1 MIDVEE
7 AYRLHREA
15 VKQSATDPQTGR
27 IDLGIITTGV
37 SSETRKKRQEV
48 AGALKVRLKI
58 ECVLCTVYRLP
69 CTVYSV
75 QYTVYS
81 VHVVSSFP
89 PFDERHVRFST
100 LDLSST
106 FYLFEHEH

>member
-1 MIDVEE
+1 MRFSQVVEIIDVEE

-58 ECVLCTVYRLP
+58 EFKRSVPCTVYRVQCTVYCVL

-81 VHVVSSFP
+81 IQCTRSFKFP
-89 PFDERHVRFST
+89 SI
-100 LDLSST
+100 
-106 FYLFEHEH
+106 

>member
-1 MIDVEE
+1 MSEAHAKMRFSQVVEMIDVEE

-58 ECVLCTVYRLP
+58 EFKGTVQCAPYIK
-69 CTVYSV
+69 
-75 QYTVYS
+75 
-81 VHVVSSFP
+81 
-89 PFDERHVRFST
+89 
-100 LDLSST
+100 
-106 FYLFEHEH
+106 

>member
-1 MIDVEE
+1 MRFSQVVEVIDVEE

-58 ECVLCTVYRLP
+58 EFKGSVPCTVY
-69 CTVYSV
+69 CVHITVYSV
-75 QYTVYS
+75 QYTVY
-81 VHVVSSFP
+81 
-89 PFDERHVRFST
+89 T
-100 LDLSST
+100 LH
-106 FYLFEHEH
+106 FYLPVHLH

>member
-58 ECVLCTVYRLP
+58 EFKRSVPCTVYRVQCTVYCVL

-81 VHVVSSFP
+81 IQCTRSFKFP
-89 PFDERHVRFST
+89 SI
-100 LDLSST
+100 
-106 FYLFEHEH
+106 